1 MITVHAEAGHA
12 PPPHAP
18 GDQGARGKKAGVSL
32 NPATSEDTLLD
43 YVMSVVDLVL
53 VMSVNPGFGGQS
65 FLPEV
70 LPKLARLRQMID
82 AEGRE
87 IDLEVDGGIKVGTA
101 RAVCEAG
108 ADALVAGNAIFAG
121 GDYARAITA
130 IRDDAR
136 GVTRTGAE
144 A

>member
-1 MITVHAEAGHA
+1 MA
-12 PPPHAP
+12 
-18 GDQGARGKKAGVSL
+18 
-32 NPATSEDTLLD
+32 TLLLEALHAHG
-43 YVMSVVDLVL
+43 VAAEHLRHAAAARRSVTRYRC
-53 VMSVNPGFGGQS
+53 SA
-65 FLPEV
+65 
-70 LPKLARLRQMID
+70 KLARLRQMID